1 MNTIRIL
8 PEKIASQI
16 AAGEII
22 ERPASIVRELID
34 NSIDAK
40 AHRILVKTER
50 GGKGLIKVTDNGV
63 GMSRDDLLLCFER
76 HATSKIRTAADLT
89 KVTSFGFRGEAIPS
103 MAAVSRMQITSL
115 LQKELLGN
123 RVRISGGKLLA
134 IEEVGTPPGTIVE
147 IKDLFFNIPARRKFL
162 KTPRTEMNHIVD
174 TVLRAAMPFPNI
186 SFRLE
191 EGQKEILHLPASSN
205 PHLRLSHLMG
215 RTAGQSIL
223 SGESWQKD
231 LHIAIHAAPADF
243 ARKRADR
250 LYVYVNGRNIKDR
263 FITKAVIEGY
273 GQRLMKGQYP
283 QALIFITIDP
293 KRIDVNV
300 HPTKQE
306 IKFQDGQKIFNAM
319 AAVVNETLTPA
330 SQAFPSTRTP
340 YNNQGTPQTPPPA
353 PTISETPET
362 YVPPQTYALPQTYI
376 PPQTQQPNPLQK
388 EPPVPFIETKTPQII
403 GQLGN
408 MYILCQMEDGLLI
421 VDQHAAHERIVYEN
435 LRNSLLS
442 SKVEIQNLL
451 IPHEMEFSLK
461 EKGILLEKGD
471 VLAHFG
477 IELDHFGG
485 NTFLLRAV
493 PALLKNVNWQAL
505 ISEFI
510 SKLEESGPPNS
521 AHIMDDAV
529 KIMACHGAIR
539 AGQHLTLTEMNHLMD
554 QLKKMDLPTN
564 CPHGRPIF
572 KDFTYFEMNKMFKR
586 IV

>member
-1 MNTIRIL
+1 MNIIRIL
-8 PEKIASQI
+8 PEKVASQI

-40 AHRILVKTER
+40 ADRISVKIER
-50 GGKGLIKVTDNGV
+50 GGKGLIKITDNGI
-63 GMSRDDLLLCFER
+63 GMGRDDLLLCLER
-76 HATSKIRTAADLT
+76 HATSKIRTASDLM

-115 LQKELLGN
+115 PQKELLGS
-123 RVRISGGKLLA
+123 RVRISGGKLLT
-134 IEEVGTPPGTIVE
+134 IEEVGAPPGTIVE

-191 EGQKEILHLPASSN
+191 EGNKGILHLPASPN
-205 PHLRLSHLMG
+205 PRLRLSHLMG
-215 RTAGQSIL
+215 KTTGQSIL
-223 SGESWQKD
+223 SGESQQKD
-231 LHIAIHAAPADF
+231 LHIAIHVAPAEF

-250 LYVYVNGRNIKDR
+250 LFVYVNGRNIRDR
-263 FITKAVIEGY
+263 FVTKAILEGY
-273 GQRLMKGQYP
+273 GQRLMKGRYP
-283 QALIFITIDP
+283 PALVFITIAP
-293 KRIDVNV
+293 AQIDVNV

-306 IKFQDGQKIFNAM
+306 IKFQNGRQVFRAI
-319 AAVVNETLTPA
+319 AAVVHKTLAPA
-330 SQAFPSTRTP
+330 GRVFSDTSKP
-340 YNNQGTPQTPPPA
+340 YKNQNTQEPTPPA
-353 PTISETPET
+353 PAIFERAET
-362 YVPPQTYALPQTYI
+362 YGPPLTQKPRPI
-376 PPQTQQPNPLQK
+376 PKETLLQ
-388 EPPVPFIETKTPQII
+388 VTETRMPQII

-421 VDQHAAHERIVYEN
+421 VDQHAAHERIVYET
-435 LRNSLLS
+435 LKKSLLS
-442 SKVEIQNLL
+442 AKIEIQNLL
-451 IPHEMEFSLK
+451 IPDEMEFSLK
-461 EKGILLEKGD
+461 EKGILLEKGQ
-471 VLAHFG
+471 VLADFG

-493 PALLKNVNWQAL
+493 PALLKNVNWQTL

-510 SKLEESGPPNS
+510 SKLEESGAPDG
-521 AHIMDDAV
+521 AHIMDEAV

-539 AGQHLTLTEMNHLMD
+539 AGQHLTLTEMSNLMH
-554 QLKKMDLPTN
+554 QLNNMDLPTN

-572 KDFTYFEMNKMFKR
+572 QNFTYFEMNKMFKR

>member
-8 PEKIASQI
+8 PEKVASQI
-16 AAGEII
+16 AAGEVI
-22 ERPASIVRELID
+22 ERPASVVRELID

-40 AHRILVKTER
+40 ADRISVKIER
-50 GGKGLIKVTDNGV
+50 GGKGLIKVTDNGI
-63 GMSRDDLLLCFER
+63 GMGRDDLLLCLER
-76 HATSKIRTAADLT
+76 HATSKIRTASDLV

-115 LQKELLGN
+115 PQKELLGS
-123 RVRISGGKLLA
+123 RVRISGGKLLT
-134 IEEVGTPPGTIVE
+134 IEEVGAPPGTIVE

-191 EGQKEILHLPASSN
+191 EGNKGILHLPASPN
-205 PHLRLSHLMG
+205 PRLRLSQLLG
-215 RTAGQSIL
+215 RTTGQSIL
-223 SGESWQKD
+223 SGESQQKD
-231 LHIAIHAAPADF
+231 PHIAIHVAPADF
-243 ARKRADR
+243 VRKRADR
-250 LYVYVNGRNIKDR
+250 LFVYVNGRNIRDR
-263 FITKAVIEGY
+263 FVTKAIIEGY
-273 GQRLMKGQYP
+273 GQRLMKGRYP
-283 QALIFITIDP
+283 QALVFITIDP
-293 KRIDVNV
+293 AQIDVNV

-306 IKFQDGQKIFNAM
+306 IKFQNGQQVFRAIA
-319 AAVVNETLTPA
+319 AAVDKTLAPA
-330 SQAFPSTRTP
+330 SQFFSGTSQP
-340 YNNQGTPQTPPPA
+340 YNNQNAQKPTLPAHPVFERAETYGPPLTQNPRPTLKEA
-353 PTISETPET
+353 PTQLTETRM
-362 YVPPQTYALPQTYI
+362 
-376 PPQTQQPNPLQK
+376 
-388 EPPVPFIETKTPQII
+388 PQII

-421 VDQHAAHERIVYEN
+421 VDQHAAHERIVYET
-435 LRNSLLS
+435 LKKSLLS
-442 SKVEIQNLL
+442 AKIEIQNLL
-451 IPHEMEFSLK
+451 IPNEIEFSLK
-461 EKGILLEKGD
+461 EKGILLENGN
-471 VLAHFG
+471 VLADFG

-493 PALLKNVNWQAL
+493 PALLKNVNWQTL

-510 SKLEESGPPNS
+510 SKLEEGGPPDD

-539 AGQHLTLTEMNHLMD
+539 AGQHLTLTEMSNLMR
-554 QLKKMDLPTN
+554 QLNNMDLPTN

-572 KDFTYFEMNKMFKR
+572 KNFTYFEMNKMFKR

>member
-8 PEKIASQI
+8 PEKVASQI
-16 AAGEII
+16 AAGEVI
-22 ERPASIVRELID
+22 ERPASVVRELID

-40 AHRILVKTER
+40 ADRITVKIER

-63 GMSRDDLLLCFER
+63 GMGKDDLLLCLER
-76 HATSKIRTAADLT
+76 HATSKIRTASDLV

-115 LQKELLGN
+115 PQEELLGN

-134 IEEVGTPPGTIVE
+134 IEEVGAPPGTIVE

-191 EGQKEILHLPASSN
+191 EGNKGILHLPASPN
-205 PHLRLSHLMG
+205 PRLRLSHLMG
-215 RTAGQSIL
+215 RTTGQSIL
-223 SGESWQKD
+223 SGESQEKD
-231 LHIAIHAAPADF
+231 LHIAIHVAPADF

-250 LYVYVNGRNIKDR
+250 LFVYVNGRNIRDR
-263 FITKAVIEGY
+263 FVTKAILEGY
-273 GQRLMKGQYP
+273 SQRLMKGRYP
-283 QALIFITIDP
+283 QALVFITIDP
-293 KRIDVNV
+293 AQIDVNV

-306 IKFQDGQKIFNAM
+306 IKFQNGQQVFRGI
-319 AAVVNETLTPA
+319 AAVVHKTLAPA
-330 SQAFPSTRTP
+330 GRVFSGTSQPYKNQNTRQPT
-340 YNNQGTPQTPPPA
+340 PPA
-353 PTISETPET
+353 PAIFDRAENYGPPLTQKPRPIPKEAPVQLTETRM
-362 YVPPQTYALPQTYI
+362 
-376 PPQTQQPNPLQK
+376 
-388 EPPVPFIETKTPQII
+388 PQII
-403 GQLGN
+403 GQLGS
-408 MYILCQMEDGLLI
+408 MYILCQMDDGLLI
-421 VDQHAAHERIVYEN
+421 VDQHAAHERIVYET
-435 LRNSLLS
+435 LKKSLLS
-442 SKVEIQNLL
+442 AKIEIQNLL
-451 IPHEMEFSLK
+451 IPNEMEFSLK
-461 EKGILLEKGD
+461 EKGILLEKGH
-471 VLAHFG
+471 VLADFG

-493 PALLKNVNWQAL
+493 PALLKNVNWQTL

-510 SKLEESGPPNS
+510 TKLEEGGPPDG
-521 AHIMDDAV
+521 AHIMDEAV

-539 AGQHLTLTEMNHLMD
+539 AGQHLTATEMSNLMH
-554 QLKKMDLPTN
+554 QLNNMDLPTN

-572 KDFTYFEMNKMFKR
+572 QNFTYFEMNKMFKR

>member
-8 PEKIASQI
+8 PEKVASQI

-40 AHRILVKTER
+40 ASRISVKTER
-50 GGKGLIKVTDNGV
+50 GGKGLIKVADNGI
-63 GMSRDDLLLCFER
+63 GMGRDDLLLCFER
-76 HATSKIRTAADLT
+76 HATSKIRTASDLSA
-89 KVTSFGFRGEAIPS
+89 VTSFGFRGEAIPS
-103 MAAVSRMQITSL
+103 MCSVSRMQITSL
-115 LQKELLGN
+115 PQKELLGN

-134 IEEVGTPPGTIVE
+134 IEEVGAPPGTIVE
-147 IKDLFFNIPARRKFL
+147 IRDLFFNIPARRKFL

-174 TVLRAAMPFPNI
+174 TVLRAAMPFPSI

-191 EGQKEILHLPASSN
+191 EGQKEILHLPASQK

-223 SGESWQKD
+223 SSENQQND

-250 LYVYVNGRNIKDR
+250 LFVYVNGRNIRDR
-263 FITKAVIEGY
+263 FVTKAIIEGY
-273 GQRLMKGQYP
+273 GQRLMKGRYP
-283 QALIFITIDP
+283 QALVFITIDP
-293 KRIDVNV
+293 GQIDVNV

-306 IKFQDGQKIFNAM
+306 IKFQNGQRVFSAIA
-319 AAVVNETLTPA
+319 AAVNKTLTPA
-330 SQAFPSTRTP
+330 SHGFSGTSRPYKTQSTPSRT
-340 YNNQGTPQTPPPA
+340 TPPA
-353 PTISETPET
+353 PMIAEGNETRE
-362 YVPPQTYALPQTYI
+362 PPLTQA
-376 PPQTQQPNPLQK
+376 PPLTQPPFPPPK
-388 EPPVPFIETKTPQII
+388 SAPVPFVDTETPKII

-408 MYILCQMEDGLLI
+408 MYILCQMKEGLLI

-435 LRNSLLS
+435 LKDSLLS
-442 SKVEIQNLL
+442 AKVEVQNLL

-461 EKGILLEKGD
+461 EKGILLENGD
-471 VLAHFG
+471 VLSHFG

-493 PALLKNVNWQAL
+493 PALLKNVNWQTL
-505 ISEFI
+505 VSEFI
-510 SKLEESGPPNS
+510 SKLEEGGPPDRT
-521 AHIMDDAV
+521 HMTDEAV

-539 AGQHLTLTEMNHLMD
+539 AGQPLTLTEMTHLMHE
-554 QLKKMDLPTN
+554 LKKMDLPTN

-572 KDFTYFEMNKMFKR
+572 QKFTYFEMNKMFKR

>member
-8 PEKIASQI
+8 PEKVASQI
-16 AAGEII
+16 AAGEVI
-22 ERPASIVRELID
+22 ERPASVVRELID

-40 AHRILVKTER
+40 AHRISVKIER

-63 GMSRDDLLLCFER
+63 GMGRDDLLLCFER
-76 HATSKIRTAADLT
+76 HATSKIRTASDLE

-103 MAAVSRMQITSL
+103 MSSVSRMQITSL
-115 LQKELLGN
+115 PQKALLGN
-123 RVRISGGKLLA
+123 RVRMSGGKLLA
-134 IEEVGTPPGTIVE
+134 IEEVGAPPGTIVE
-147 IKDLFFNIPARRKFL
+147 IRDLFFNIPARRKFL

-174 TVLRAAMPFPNI
+174 TVLKAAMPFPNI

-191 EGQKEILHLPASSN
+191 EGNKEILHLPASSN

-223 SGESWQKD
+223 SGESQQKD

-250 LYVYVNGRNIKDR
+250 LYVYVNGRNIRDR
-263 FITKAVIEGY
+263 FITKAIIEGY
-273 GQRLMKGQYP
+273 GQRLMKGSYP

-293 KRIDVNV
+293 GQIDVNV

-306 IKFQDGQKIFNAM
+306 IKFQDGQKVFSAM
-319 AAVVNETLTPA
+319 ANLVNKTLTPA
-330 SQAFPSTRTP
+330 SYVFSGTSKLHKSQSTREATSLTP
-340 YNNQGTPQTPPPA
+340 MIFEGPETFAPPMTQTSPPDPK
-353 PTISETPET
+353 ETPAFL
-362 YVPPQTYALPQTYI
+362 V
-376 PPQTQQPNPLQK
+376 
-388 EPPVPFIETKTPQII
+388 ETKAPKII

-421 VDQHAAHERIVYEN
+421 IDQHAAHERIVYEN
-435 LRNSLLS
+435 FKNSLLS
-442 SKVEIQNLL
+442 TRVEIQYLL

-461 EKGILLEKGD
+461 EKGILLQKGD

-493 PALLKNVNWQAL
+493 PAMLKNVNWQTL

-510 SKLEESGPPNS
+510 SKLEEGGPPDS
-521 AHIMDDAV
+521 DHIMDEAV

-539 AGQHLTLTEMNHLMD
+539 AGQHLTLTEMNNLMH
-554 QLKKMDLPTN
+554 QLNKMDLPTN

-572 KDFTYFEMNKMFKR
+572 KNFTYFEMNKMFKR

>member
-8 PEKIASQI
+8 PEKVASQI

-22 ERPASIVRELID
+22 ERPASVVRELID

-40 AHRILVKTER
+40 AHRISVKTER

-63 GMSRDDLLLCFER
+63 GMGRDDLLLCFER
-76 HATSKIRTAADLT
+76 HATSKIRTASDLEE
-89 KVTSFGFRGEAIPS
+89 VTSFGFRGEAIPS
-103 MAAVSRMQITSL
+103 MASVSRMQITSL
-115 LQKELLGN
+115 PQKALLGN

-134 IEEVGTPPGTIVE
+134 IEEVGAPPGTIVE
-147 IKDLFFNIPARRKFL
+147 IRDLFFNIPARRKFL
-162 KTPRTEMNHIVD
+162 KTPSTEMNHIVD

-191 EGQKEILHLPASSN
+191 EGKKEVLHLPASSN

-215 RTAGQSIL
+215 RTAGKSIL
-223 SGESWQKD
+223 SGESRQKD

-243 ARKRADR
+243 SRKRADR

-263 FITKAVIEGY
+263 FITKAIIEGY
-273 GQRLMKGQYP
+273 GQRLMKGRYP
-283 QALIFITIDP
+283 QALVFITIDP
-293 KRIDVNV
+293 RVIDVNV

-306 IKFQDGQKIFNAM
+306 IKFQDGQKVFSAM
-319 AAVVNETLTPA
+319 VNLVNETLTPA
-330 SQAFPSTRTP
+330 SHVFSGTSQPYKSQSTREAASPTP
-340 YNNQGTPQTPPPA
+340 TIFEGAETFAPPMTQTPSPVPK
-353 PTISETPET
+353 ETP
-362 YVPPQTYALPQTYI
+362 VL
-376 PPQTQQPNPLQK
+376 L
-388 EPPVPFIETKTPQII
+388 IETKTPQII

-435 LRNSLLS
+435 LKNSLFS
-442 SKVEIQNLL
+442 TKVEIQNLL

-461 EKGILLEKGD
+461 EKGILLQKGD

-493 PALLKNVNWQAL
+493 PAMLKNVNWQAL

-510 SKLEESGPPNS
+510 SKLEEGGPPDS
-521 AHIMDDAV
+521 DHIMDEAV

-539 AGQHLTLTEMNHLMD
+539 AGQHLTLTEMNNLMH
-554 QLKKMDLPTN
+554 QLNEMDLPTN

>member
-8 PEKIASQI
+8 PEKVASQI

-40 AHRILVKTER
+40 SHRISVKTER

-76 HATSKIRTAADLT
+76 HATSKIRTAADLAE
-89 KVTSFGFRGEAIPS
+89 VTSFGFRGEAIPS
-103 MAAVSRMQITSL
+103 MASASRMQITSL
-115 LQKELLGN
+115 PQKELLGN

-134 IEEVGTPPGTIVE
+134 IEEVGAPPGTIVE

-223 SGESWQKD
+223 SGESRQKD
-231 LHIAIHAAPADF
+231 LHIAIHAAPAEF

-263 FITKAVIEGY
+263 FTTKAIIEGY

-283 QALIFITIDP
+283 QALVFITIDP
-293 KRIDVNV
+293 RLIDVNV

-306 IKFQDGQKIFNAM
+306 IKFQDGQKVFSAM
-319 AAVVNETLTPA
+319 SAVVNKTLTPV
-330 SQAFPSTRTP
+330 SPAFPSTRTP
-340 YNNQGTPQTPPPA
+340 YKIQSPQQTKPPTPM
-353 PTISETPET
+353 ILETTET
-362 YVPPQTYALPQTYI
+362 YVPPQKQKPK
-376 PPQTQQPNPLQK
+376 PLQK
-388 EPPVPFIETKTPQII
+388 EPPVPLLETKTPQII

-435 LRNSLLS
+435 LKNSFLS
-442 SKVEIQNLL
+442 AGVEIQNLL

-461 EKGILLEKGD
+461 EKGLLLQKRD

-493 PALLKNVNWQAL
+493 PALLKNVNWQDL

-510 SKLEESGPPNS
+510 SKLEEDGAPDS
-521 AHIMDDAV
+521 AHIIDEAV
-529 KIMACHGAIR
+529 KIIACHGAIR
-539 AGQHLTLTEMNHLMD
+539 AGQHLTLTEMNNLMD
-554 QLKKMDLPTN
+554 QLNKMDLPTN

>member
-8 PEKIASQI
+8 PEKVASQI

-22 ERPASIVRELID
+22 ERPASIVRELMD

-40 AHRILVKTER
+40 ADRISVKTER

-76 HATSKIRTAADLT
+76 HATSKIRTAADLAE
-89 KVTSFGFRGEAIPS
+89 VTSFGFRGEAIPS

-115 LQKELLGN
+115 LKKELLGN

-134 IEEVGTPPGTIVE
+134 IEEVGAPPGTIVE

-162 KTPRTEMNHIVD
+162 KTPRTEMNHIMD
-174 TVLRAAMPFPNI
+174 TVLRAAMPFPSI

-191 EGQKEILHLPASSN
+191 EGKNEILHLPASSN

-223 SGESWQKD
+223 SGESQQND

-263 FITKAVIEGY
+263 FITKAIIEGY

-283 QALIFITIDP
+283 QALVFITIDP
-293 KRIDVNV
+293 RFIDVNV

-306 IKFQDGQKIFNAM
+306 IKFQDGQKVFSAM
-319 AAVVNETLTPA
+319 SAVVNKTLTPA
-330 SQAFPSTRTP
+330 SHAFPSTRTP
-340 YNNQGTPQTPPPA
+340 YKNQSTQQTKPPTPM
-353 PTISETPET
+353 IFETTET
-362 YVPPQTYALPQTYI
+362 YVPPQTQE
-376 PPQTQQPNPLQK
+376 PNPLQK
-388 EPPVPFIETKTPQII
+388 EPPVPLLETKTPQII

-435 LRNSLLS
+435 LKNSFLS
-442 SKVEIQNLL
+442 ARVEIQNLL

-461 EKGILLEKGD
+461 EKGILLQKGD
-471 VLAHFG
+471 VLADFG

-493 PALLKNVNWQAL
+493 PALLRNVNWQDL
-505 ISEFI
+505 ICEFI
-510 SKLEESGPPNS
+510 SKLEEGGPPDS
-521 AHIMDDAV
+521 AHIIDEAV

-539 AGQHLTLTEMNHLMD
+539 AGQHLTLTEMNNLMD
-554 QLKKMDLPTN
+554 QLNKMDLPTN

>member
-8 PEKIASQI
+8 PEKVASQI
-16 AAGEII
+16 AAGEVI
-22 ERPASIVRELID
+22 ERPASVARELID

-40 AHRILVKTER
+40 SDRISIKIER
-50 GGKGLIKVTDNGV
+50 GGKSLIKVTDNGI
-63 GMSRDDLLLCFER
+63 GMGKDDLLLCLER
-76 HATSKIRTAADLT
+76 HATSKIRTALDLV
-89 KVTSFGFRGEAIPS
+89 KVTSFGFRGEALPS

-115 LQKELLGN
+115 PQKELLGN

-134 IEEVGTPPGTIVE
+134 IEEVGAPPGTIVE

-191 EGQKEILHLPASSN
+191 EGNKGILHLPASQN
-205 PHLRLSHLMG
+205 PRLRLSHLMG
-215 RTAGQSIL
+215 RTTGQSIL
-223 SGESWQKD
+223 SGESQQKD
-231 LHIAIHAAPADF
+231 LHIAIHVAPADF

-250 LYVYVNGRNIKDR
+250 LFVYVNGRNIRDR
-263 FITKAVIEGY
+263 FVTKAIIEGY
-273 GQRLMKGQYP
+273 GQRLMKGRYP
-283 QALIFITIDP
+283 QALVFITIDP
-293 KRIDVNV
+293 AQIDVNV

-306 IKFQDGQKIFNAM
+306 IKFQNGRQIFRAIS
-319 AAVVNETLTPA
+319 AVVDKTLAPAGRVFSGA
-330 SQAFPSTRTP
+330 SQP
-340 YNNQGTPQTPPPA
+340 YKNQNAQEPTPPA
-353 PTISETPET
+353 PAIFERTEAYASPLTQKTRPTLKEAPVQLTETRM
-362 YVPPQTYALPQTYI
+362 
-376 PPQTQQPNPLQK
+376 
-388 EPPVPFIETKTPQII
+388 PQII

-421 VDQHAAHERIVYEN
+421 VDQHAAHERIVYET
-435 LRNSLLS
+435 LKRSLLS
-442 SKVEIQNLL
+442 AKIEIQNLL
-451 IPHEMEFSLK
+451 IPNEMEFSLK
-461 EKGILLEKGD
+461 EKGILLEKGN
-471 VLAHFG
+471 VLADFG

-493 PALLKNVNWQAL
+493 PALLKNVNWQIL

-510 SKLEESGPPNS
+510 SKLEEGGPPDG
-521 AHIMDDAV
+521 AHIMDEAV

-539 AGQHLTLTEMNHLMD
+539 AGQHLTLTEMTHLMH
-554 QLKKMDLPTN
+554 QLNNMDLPTN

-572 KDFTYFEMNKMFKR
+572 QNFTYFEMNKMFKR

>member
-8 PEKIASQI
+8 PEKVASQI
-16 AAGEII
+16 AAGEVI
-22 ERPASIVRELID
+22 ERPASVVRELID

-40 AHRILVKTER
+40 ADRISVKIER

-63 GMSRDDLLLCFER
+63 GMGRDDLLLCFER
-76 HATSKIRTAADLT
+76 HATSKIRTASDLV
-89 KVTSFGFRGEAIPS
+89 KVASFGFRGEAIPS

-115 LQKELLGN
+115 PQKELLGN

-134 IEEVGTPPGTIVE
+134 IEEVGAPPGTIVE
-147 IKDLFFNIPARRKFL
+147 IKDLFFNIPVRRKFL

-174 TVLRAAMPFPNI
+174 TVLRAAMPFPNS

-191 EGQKEILHLPASSN
+191 EGAKGILHLPASPN
-205 PHLRLSHLMG
+205 PRLRLSHLMG

-223 SGESWQKD
+223 SGENEQKD
-231 LHIAIHAAPADF
+231 PRIAIHVAPADF

-250 LYVYVNGRNIKDR
+250 LFVYVNGRNIRDR
-263 FITKAVIEGY
+263 FVTKAVLEGY
-273 GQRLMKGQYP
+273 GQRLMKGLYP

-293 KRIDVNV
+293 AQIDVNV

-306 IKFQDGQKIFNAM
+306 IKFQNGRQVFNAI
-319 AAVVNETLTPA
+319 AAVVHKTLSPA
-330 SQAFPSTRTP
+330 SQVFS
-340 YNNQGTPQTPPPA
+340 GTALPCESQNVQEPAIPA
-353 PTISETPET
+353 PAIFERTETYGSPVMQEPRPIPKEAPLQASETRMPR
-362 YVPPQTYALPQTYI
+362 
-376 PPQTQQPNPLQK
+376 
-388 EPPVPFIETKTPQII
+388 II

-408 MYILCQMEDGLLI
+408 MYILCQMEEGLLI
-421 VDQHAAHERIVYEN
+421 VDQHAAHERIVYET
-435 LRNSLLS
+435 LKKSLLS
-442 SKVEIQNLL
+442 TRIEMQYLL
-451 IPHEMEFSLK
+451 IPNEMEFSLK
-461 EKGILLEKGD
+461 EKGILLEKGH
-471 VLAHFG
+471 VLADFG

-493 PALLKNVNWQAL
+493 PALLRNVNWQTL

-510 SKLEESGPPNS
+510 SKLEEDRTPDS
-521 AHIMDDAV
+521 AHIVDEAV

-539 AGQHLTLTEMNHLMD
+539 AGQHLTLTEMSNLIH
-554 QLKKMDLPTN
+554 QLNDMELPTN

-572 KDFTYFEMNKMFKR
+572 QNFTYFEMNKMFKR

>member
-8 PEKIASQI
+8 PEKVASQI

-34 NSIDAK
+34 NCIDAK
-40 AHRILVKTER
+40 AHRISVKTER

-89 KVTSFGFRGEAIPS
+89 EVTSFGFRGEAIPS

-123 RVRISGGKLLA
+123 RVRISGGKLLT
-134 IEEVGTPPGTIVE
+134 IEEVGTPSGTIVE

-191 EGQKEILHLPASSN
+191 EGKKEILHLPASSN

-223 SGESWQKD
+223 SGESRQKD
-231 LHIAIHAAPADF
+231 IHIAIHAAPADF

-263 FITKAVIEGY
+263 FVTKAIIEGY

-283 QALIFITIDP
+283 QALVFITIDP
-293 KRIDVNV
+293 KFIDVNV

-306 IKFQDGQKIFNAM
+306 IKFQDGQKVFNAM

-330 SQAFPSTRTP
+330 SHAFPSASTP
-340 YNNQGTPQTPPPA
+340 YKKQNTQATTPPTPM
-353 PTISETPET
+353 ILETTET
-362 YVPPQTYALPQTYI
+362 YVPPQT
-376 PPQTQQPNPLQK
+376 QQSNPLQK
-388 EPPVPFIETKTPQII
+388 EAPPPLLEAKTPQII

-435 LRNSLLS
+435 LKNSLLS

-451 IPHEMEFSLK
+451 IPHEIEFSLK
-461 EKGILLEKGD
+461 EKGILLGKGD

-510 SKLEESGPPNS
+510 SKLEESGPPDS
-521 AHIMDDAV
+521 AHIMDDSV

-539 AGQHLTLTEMNHLMD
+539 AGQHLTLTEMNNLMD
-554 QLKKMDLPTN
+554 QLKEMDLPTN

-572 KDFTYFEMNKMFKR
+572 KDFTYFELNKMFKR

>member
-8 PEKIASQI
+8 PEKVASQI
-16 AAGEII
+16 AAGEVI

-40 AHRILVKTER
+40 AHRISVKTER
-50 GGKGLIKVTDNGV
+50 GGKGLIKVTDNGI

-89 KVTSFGFRGEAIPS
+89 EVTSFGFRGEAIPS

-115 LQKELLGN
+115 LKKDLLGN

-134 IEEVGTPPGTIVE
+134 IEEVGAPPGTIVE

-174 TVLRAAMPFPNI
+174 TVLRASMPFPNI

-191 EGQKEILHLPASSN
+191 EGKKEILHLPASSA

-223 SGESWQKD
+223 SGESHQKD

-263 FITKAVIEGY
+263 FITKAIIEGY
-273 GQRLMKGQYP
+273 GQRLMKGRYP
-283 QALIFITIDP
+283 QALVFITIDP
-293 KRIDVNV
+293 VFIDVNV

-306 IKFQDGQKIFNAM
+306 IKFQDGQKVFRAM
-319 AAVVNETLTPA
+319 ANLVNETLRPA
-330 SQAFPSTRTP
+330 SRAFSGTSQPYKSQSTGKT
-340 YNNQGTPQTPPPA
+340 TPPPE
-353 PTISETPET
+353 PMIFEDTKT
-362 YVPPQTYALPQTYI
+362 YVPPMPQK
-376 PPQTQQPNPLQK
+376 PH
-388 EPPVPFIETKTPQII
+388 PVPKETPVPSIETKPLQII

-435 LRNSLLS
+435 LKNSLLS
-442 SKVEIQNLL
+442 ARVEIQNLL
-451 IPHEMEFSLK
+451 MPQEIEFSLK
-461 EKGILLEKGD
+461 EKGILLQKGD

-493 PALLKNVNWQAL
+493 PAMLKNVNWQAL

-510 SKLEESGPPNS
+510 SKLEEGGPPDS
-521 AHIMDDAV
+521 AHIIDETV

-539 AGQHLTLTEMNHLMD
+539 AGQHLTSTEMTHLMH
-554 QLKKMDLPTN
+554 QLNKMDLPTN

-572 KDFTYFEMNKMFKR
+572 MNFSYFEMSKMFKR

>member
-8 PEKIASQI
+8 PEKVASQI

-34 NSIDAK
+34 NSLDAK
-40 AHRILVKTER
+40 ADRISVKIER
-50 GGKGLIKVTDNGV
+50 GGKGLIKVTDNGI
-63 GMSRDDLLLCFER
+63 GMGRDDLFLCFER
-76 HATSKIRTAADLT
+76 HATSKIRTASDLV

-115 LQKELLGN
+115 PKKELLGN

-134 IEEVGTPPGTIVE
+134 VEEVGAPPGTIVE

-174 TVLRAAMPFPNI
+174 TVLRAAMPFPDI

-191 EGQKEILHLPASSN
+191 EGNKGILHLPASPN
-205 PHLRLSHLMG
+205 PRLRLSHLMG
-215 RTAGQSIL
+215 RTTGQSIL
-223 SGESWQKD
+223 NGESRQKD
-231 LHIAIHAAPADF
+231 LHIAIHVAPADF

-250 LYVYVNGRNIKDR
+250 LFVYVNGRNIRDR
-263 FITKAVIEGY
+263 FVTKAVIEGY
-273 GQRLMKGQYP
+273 GQRLMKGCYP
-283 QALIFITIDP
+283 QALVFITIDP
-293 KRIDVNV
+293 SQIDVNV

-306 IKFQDGQKIFNAM
+306 IKFQNGQQVFKAI
-319 AAVVNETLTPA
+319 AAVVHETLAPTSQVFSGA
-330 SQAFPSTRTP
+330 SQPCK
-340 YNNQGTPQTPPPA
+340 NQNVPNITPPA
-353 PTISETPET
+353 PAIFERAGTYAPPLTQKTPTPEA
-362 YVPPQTYALPQTYI
+362 VPVQLTDTRM
-376 PPQTQQPNPLQK
+376 
-388 EPPVPFIETKTPQII
+388 PQII

-421 VDQHAAHERIVYEN
+421 VDQHAAHERIVYET
-435 LRNSLLS
+435 LKKSLLS
-442 SKVEIQNLL
+442 ARIEIQNLL
-451 IPHEMEFSLK
+451 IPNEMEFSLK
-461 EKGILLEKGD
+461 EKGILLENGD
-471 VLAHFG
+471 VLADFG

-493 PALLKNVNWQAL
+493 PALLKNVNWQTL

-510 SKLEESGPPNS
+510 SKLEEGGSPDD

-539 AGQHLTLTEMNHLMD
+539 AGQHLTLTEMSNLMR
-554 QLKKMDLPTN
+554 QLNDMDLPTN

-572 KDFTYFEMNKMFKR
+572 KNFTYFEMNKMFKR